1 MEDAMA
7 INKKM
12 IINWIKK
19 LVWIAFAIGLVA
31 VCVNMFLGPH
41 SIAAGGLTGL
51 AIILEY
57 FGLDRAMVVL
67 IGNGIVLAA
76 AFFLLGREVF
86 FNTVI
91 GASILPLAVHLVPN
105 IMLVQDP
112 MLSMVAGSVIFGVAI
127 SILYAN
133 NASSGGTAVPPLV
146 LKKYVGMNPSLGLFL
161 SDGVVVLLSL
171 FVFSIDSFFY
181 AVFSIAITSLTMRY
195 IETGMN
201 KKKLVYIL
209 SDKNQQIT
217 EDILQKIERGVTLVP
232 VIGAYEKLEKQMLM
246 VTLPSSDYKALC
258 DVVNAHDKTAFMITG
273 TVSDV
278 HGEGFTYESGSV

>member
-1 MEDAMA
+1 MA

>member
-1 MEDAMA
+1 MSV
-7 INKKM
+7 NKKM
-12 IINWIKK
+12 IVSWIKK
-19 LVWIAFAIGLVA
+19 LAWIAFAIGLVA
-31 VCVNMFLGPH
+31 VSVNMFLGPH
-41 SIAAGGLTGL
+41 SIAAGGLTGF

-57 FGLDRAMVVL
+57 FAGLDRAIVILV
-67 IGNGIVLAA
+67 GNGIVLAG

-86 FNTVI
+86 LNTVI
-91 GASILPLAVHLVPN
+91 GASTLPLAIHLVPN
-105 IMLVQDP
+105 IMLVRDP
-112 MLSMVAGSVIFGVAI
+112 MLSMIAGSVIFGAAI

-146 LKKYVGMNPSLGLFL
+146 FKKYFGMNLSLGLFL
-161 SDGVVVLLSL
+161 SDGIVVLLTL
-171 FVFSIDSFFY
+171 FVFSVDSFFY
-181 AVFSIAITSLTMRY
+181 AVFSIAVTSITMRY
-195 IETGMN
+195 IETGIN

-232 VIGAYEKLEKQMLM
+232 VIGAYEQTEKQMLM

-258 DVVNAHDKTAFMITG
+258 DVVNKHDKEAFMITG

-278 HGEGFTYESGSV
+278 HGEGFTYDSGSV